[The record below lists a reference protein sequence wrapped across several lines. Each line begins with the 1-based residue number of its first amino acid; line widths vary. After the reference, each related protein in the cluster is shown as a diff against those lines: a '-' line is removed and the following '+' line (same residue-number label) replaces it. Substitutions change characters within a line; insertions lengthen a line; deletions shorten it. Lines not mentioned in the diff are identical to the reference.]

1 MHHKAGQ
8 CSKTSTLYAIF
19 IVTPSQEEWPI
30 KPNKV
35 PSLHEKAFCLLRKKC
50 GISFPSLTNISLRQ
64 VQVKSS
70 LMEWIIR
77 MKGYHLL
84 WNLFSLTKEALIYFH
99 VLLRYIKPKI

>member
-1 MHHKAGQ
+1 MQHKAGQ
-8 CSKTSTLYAIF
+8 CSKTSTLYGIF
-19 IVTPSQEEWPI
+19 IVTPSLEGWPI
-30 KPNKV
+30 KAKEV
-35 PSLHEKAFCLLRKKC
+35 PSLHENAFCLLKKKC
-50 GISFPSLTNISLRQ
+50 GISFASLTNISLRQ